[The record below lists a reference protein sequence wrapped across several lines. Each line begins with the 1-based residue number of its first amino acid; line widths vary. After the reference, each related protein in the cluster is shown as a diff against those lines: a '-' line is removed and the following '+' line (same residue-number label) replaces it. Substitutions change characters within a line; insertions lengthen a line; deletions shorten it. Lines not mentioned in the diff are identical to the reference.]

1 MAIEI
6 RPANADELP
15 AVLRILTESLAQPI
29 ADFSALSPDFTLVA
43 FDDGRPASVHGSWP
57 LTMRFNGKA
66 VPISGVTT
74 VSTDSIDRQRGY
86 LRKLVT
92 QHFIDL
98 HEQGDR
104 PLAVLF
110 ASQAAI
116 YQRYGYAVVSTQHQY
131 EIEPRYI
138 QFNEPLE
145 VPGRLRRVDPDPE
158 ADFGTLVG
166 IYREY
171 RENRTGEVHR
181 GKPMW
186 DAGIL
191 APAKPEETRSVLVY
205 EEDGELQ
212 GYAIYRSGPGEA
224 PWPEPSHKLE
234 IDDIAWLTPQAYR
247 AFWQNFATMQLV
259 NKIVWHN
266 VAPDDP
272 LPHLLL
278 EPRMLRNRSSEQ
290 LLARIVD
297 LEGSFRGRGYQES
310 ERLTFELEDDLCTWN
325 TGSWQV
331 LTGLDDAE
339 VTPLES
345 GTPDISLRPGTLSML
360 LFGQIT
366 ASEAAR
372 YGKLTVNNP
381 DALPTWDK
389 TLRTQFA
396 PFTADH
402 W

>member
-6 RPANADELP
+6 RPATADELP
-15 AVLRILTESLAQPI
+15 DILKILTTSLAQPGDGF
-29 ADFSALSPDFTLVA
+29 AALQPDFTLCA

-74 VSTDSIDRQRGY
+74 VSTDSIDRQKGY

-92 QHFIDL
+92 QHFEEL
-98 HEQGDR
+98 HERGER

-116 YQRYGYAVVSTQHQY
+116 YQRYGYAVVSTNHSY
-131 EIEPRYI
+131 EVEPRYI
-138 QFNEPLE
+138 EFNEPLE
-145 VPGRLRRVDPDPE
+145 VPGTLRYVDPDPE

-166 IYREY
+166 LYRIY

-191 APAKPEETRSVLVY
+191 SPPAQGETRSVVVY
-205 EEDGELQ
+205 EEEGELQ
-212 GYAIYRSGPGEA
+212 GYAIYRTGPGDA
-224 PWPEPSHKLE
+224 PWPEVDHKCV
-234 IDDIAWLTPQAYR
+234 IDDIVWLTPQAYR
-247 AFWQNFATMQLV
+247 AFWENFAKLQLV
-259 NKIVWHN
+259 NKIQWPN
-266 VAPDDP
+266 VAGDDP

-278 EPRMLRNRSSEQ
+278 EPRMLRRRSGDQ

-297 LEGSFRGRGYQES
+297 LEGSFRGRGYEES
-310 ERLTFELEDDLCTWN
+310 ERLTFAVEDNLCTWN
-325 TGSWQV
+325 SGQWQIYTGP
-331 LTGLDDAE
+331 DDAE
-339 VTPLES
+339 VTRLES
-345 GTPDISLRPGTLSML
+345 GTPDVSLKPGTLAML
-360 LFGQIT
+360 LFGHIT
-366 ASEAAR
+366 ASQAAR
-372 YGKLTVNNP
+372 YGKLTVHNP
-381 DALPTWDK
+381 DALPTWDR
-389 TLRTQFA
+389 TLRVKFR